1 MQRLLAWVNC
11 FPLYQISTVYF
22 NLCFPRSQNSTF
34 FSFFLFRKILQLLK
48 VVSFF
53 KSTNR
58 PALFYRTLHRHVMQ
72 RSLQGSLWF
81 NMYTSFT
88 SWLVSHSGQVRCS
101 CFCSNTKY
109 SLKHSQ
115 IMLIPSTCVSV
126 CLYLYLYSYTIKV
139 ED

>member
-1 MQRLLAWVNC
+1 MGEL
-11 FPLYQISTVYF
+11 FSSISDQYGLF
-22 NLCFPRSQNSTF
+22 QSLFSKISKFYF

-115 IMLIPSTCVSV
+115 IMLIPSMCV
-126 CLYLYLYSYTIKV
+126 CMFIFIFI
-139 ED
+139 

>member
-1 MQRLLAWVNC
+1 MGEL
-11 FPLYQISTVYF
+11 FSSISDQYGLF
-22 NLCFPRSQNSTF
+22 QSLFSKISKF
-34 FSFFLFRKILQLLK
+34 YLFSFFLFRRILQLLK

-115 IMLIPSTCVSV
+115 IMLIPSMCV
-126 CLYLYLYSYTIKV
+126 CMFIFIFI
-139 ED
+139 